1 MTDTE
6 LKAHAF
12 AELVRRFAG
21 HIIQA
26 LNAKD
31 YDHALSEALVLSQQ
45 AIEHKRE
52 FAGELI
58 VSANA
63 KDYDLSALSVDL
75 QAEHPEHDTKGK
87 PERE

>member
-12 AELVRRFAG
+12 AELVRKLST
-21 HIIQA
+21 HVIQD
-26 LNAKD
+26 LIAKD
-31 YDHALSEALVLSQQ
+31 YDHALSEALVLSRE
-45 AIEHKRE
+45 AIAHKRE

-58 VSANA
+58 VSASP

-75 QAEHPEHDTKGK
+75 QAEHPEHDMKGK